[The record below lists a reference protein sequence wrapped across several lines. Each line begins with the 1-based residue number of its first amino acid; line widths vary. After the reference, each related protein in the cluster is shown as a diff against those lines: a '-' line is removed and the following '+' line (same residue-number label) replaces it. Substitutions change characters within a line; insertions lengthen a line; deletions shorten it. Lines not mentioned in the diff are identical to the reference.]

1 MSYVK
6 HTSTQVPYH
15 QGLKL
20 PKNTML
26 DVNESSDWT
35 WTHPYIQPTFYQR
48 LPAPK
53 DQADAKEKLKCHKD
67 AIDDFQSQI
76 EIIDLEI
83 ETLKEDSGNTLPYL
97 VDEDVNL
104 KNKKHKLLQSKRYHS
119 NASKAY
125 SYYLEKAG

>member
-1 MSYVK
+1 M
-6 HTSTQVPYH
+6 
-15 QGLKL
+15 
-20 PKNTML
+20 
-26 DVNESSDWT
+26 
-35 WTHPYIQPTFYQR
+35 
-48 LPAPK
+48 PAPK

-97 VDEDVNL
+97 IDEDVNL

-119 NASKAY
+119 NAAKAY
-125 SYYLEKAG
+125 SYHLEKAG

>member
-1 MSYVK
+1 M
-6 HTSTQVPYH
+6 
-15 QGLKL
+15 
-20 PKNTML
+20 
-26 DVNESSDWT
+26 
-35 WTHPYIQPTFYQR
+35 
-48 LPAPK
+48 PAPK

-119 NASKAY
+119 NAAKAY
-125 SYYLEKAG
+125 SYHLEKAGKNRVNTSKGLPWVQQTRVDIQHLYSSY

>member
-1 MSYVK
+1 MNYVN

-26 DVNESSDWT
+26 DVNESSDWI
-35 WTHPYIQPTFYQR
+35 WKHPYIQETFYQR
-48 LPAPK
+48 LPVPK
-53 DQADAKEKLKCHKD
+53 DQTDAKEKLKCHKD

-83 ETLKEDSGNTLPYL
+83 ETLKEDSGDTLPYL

-104 KNKKHKLLQSKRYHS
+104 KNRKHKLLQSKRYHS
-119 NASKAY
+119 NAAKAY
-125 SYYLEKAG
+125 AYYLEKAG